1 LWTSRLIVCDYIVTY
16 CYNRALGGWICGP
29 GCAGLW
35 MASKLLRCIL
45 GHHLDA
51 RKQPWGAIGGGAQLT
66 ASMNFC
72 HDYQLLC
79 LQRRRIT
86 LSAKVFCRLWALG
99 WIEFNTPPS
108 PTHRPSFSSWQNI
121 AA

>member
-1 LWTSRLIVCDYIVTY
+1 MNGKQVAAVYIGASSRCQK
-16 CYNRALGGWICGP
+16 AAM
-29 GCAGLW
+29 GCHW
-35 MASKLLRCIL
+35 
-45 GHHLDA
+45 
-51 RKQPWGAIGGGAQLT
+51 GGAQLT

-108 PTHRPSFSSWQNI
+108 PTHRPSFSS
-121 AA
+121 